1 MITQIIKEEVSIS
14 NKPSTII
21 NNNNK
26 KPLSRI
32 AYNELRQ
39 SVMIRYEKLMKLENT
54 ISLFKSHLENDTVPY
69 ALSFVKFPKPLWCDD
84 PIFVDAHNEII
95 RNTQQQMVREII
107 SRGTTVMDCLNVE
120 LTELRSQLDSSYTGN
135 KDKFFDNIK
144 ATVSNNLKP
153 FFESSNASNYLDCK
167 IITSKIK

>member
-1 MITQIIKEEVSIS
+1 MLDLSNMITQIIKEEVSIS
-14 NKPSTII
+14 NKPLTII

-54 ISLFKSHLENDTVPY
+54 ISLFKSHLENDTVPF
-69 ALSFVKFPKPLWCDD
+69 ALSFVNFPKPLWCDD

-95 RNTQQQMVREII
+95 RN
-107 SRGTTVMDCLNVE
+107 
-120 LTELRSQLDSSYTGN
+120 
-135 KDKFFDNIK
+135 KFKVFIVK
-144 ATVSNNLKP
+144 IESFKNL
-153 FFESSNASNYLDCK
+153 F
-167 IITSKIK
+167 SKIKSTDRI